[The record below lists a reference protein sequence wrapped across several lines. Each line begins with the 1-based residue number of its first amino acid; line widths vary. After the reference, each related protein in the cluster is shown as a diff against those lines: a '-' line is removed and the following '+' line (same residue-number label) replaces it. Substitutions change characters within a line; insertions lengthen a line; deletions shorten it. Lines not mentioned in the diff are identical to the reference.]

1 MNLSI
6 SIGEFLNTYL
16 SRPIELPKA
25 HNVFSKLRKKLWL
38 QYIEGSLLWNKQRS
52 LKILKDVMKA
62 SKRKNGAKKVKF
74 QLQNFVMI
82 PVGVNFTSSNYKRI
96 GASHKKKPV
105 E

>member
-1 MNLSI
+1 
-6 SIGEFLNTYL
+6 
-16 SRPIELPKA
+16 
-25 HNVFSKLRKKLWL
+25 
-38 QYIEGSLLWNKQRS
+38 
-52 LKILKDVMKA
+52 MKA

-96 GASHKKKPV
+96 GASHKKNPV